1 MFRLRDVHKNQLHET
16 SNITQFSQFSL
27 IPRQLGLSM
36 NVNLNKSKSKD
47 LLRDSSNKSLWSTIF
62 VFSVVHTSQIQ
73 SNNQI
78 NVAYLIEVELFD
90 TV

>member
-16 SNITQFSQFSL
+16 SNITQFLL

-62 VFSVVHTSQIQ
+62 VFSVVHTSQVQ